1 MVRSGPGPNWGP
13 CLSSSVSISIGQAPL
28 LTPGQVGV
36 SPVPSPQLPS
46 TCTAPG
52 GPVIT
57 AFYPGSPAPTSSA
70 PLAQPSQAPPGLVY
84 TVATSTT
91 PPTATI
97 LPKGPPAPATATP
110 APTSPFPN
118 ATGGCRANPGW
129 GELGDPGDGL
139 QTGLAQQM
147 LFSPPAGSMTYSL
160 VAPKAQRPTP
170 KAPQKVKAA
179 IASIP
184 VGSFEAGAPGRSGP
198 AARQPLEP
206 GPAREPPTPESELE
220 GQPTTPVPPPPPET
234 WAPTARSSPPPP
246 PPAEERTGTKGPE
259 TMVSAQQAQGSR
271 CFLALCVSPPSAFLL
286 SSSSLHTCLTCVLV
300 AGVGGGRG
308 GALLSLLLAF
318 MTGPLLFWVLH
329 Q

>member
-1 MVRSGPGPNWGP
+1 M
-13 CLSSSVSISIGQAPL
+13 
-28 LTPGQVGV
+28 
-36 SPVPSPQLPS
+36 PSPQLPP

-91 PPTATI
+91 PPAATI

-118 ATGGCRANPGW
+118 ATGGCRAIPGW
-129 GELGDPGDGL
+129 GELGDPGEGL
-139 QTGLAQQM
+139 QTGVAQQM
-147 LFSPPAGSMTYSL
+147 LFSPSAGSMTYSL

-220 GQPTTPVPPPPPET
+220 GQPTTPAPPPPPET

-246 PPAEERTGTKGPE
+246 PPAEERTSTKGPE
-259 TMVSAQQAQGSR
+259 AMVSAQQARGLPLLPGSVR
-271 CFLALCVSPPSAFLL
+271 QSTVCFSAPSLFPAHL
-286 SSSSLHTCLTCVLV
+286 SDLYPCLWRW
-300 AGVGGGRG
+300 GWGGGSSVPFACLYDRVFSKTLHLG
-308 GALLSLLLAF
+308 QSASIS
-318 MTGPLLFWVLH
+318 LLFWVLH

>member
-1 MVRSGPGPNWGP
+1 M
-13 CLSSSVSISIGQAPL
+13 
-28 LTPGQVGV
+28 
-36 SPVPSPQLPS
+36 PSPQLPP

-91 PPTATI
+91 PPAATI

-118 ATGGCRANPGW
+118 ATGGCQANPGW
-129 GELGDPGDGL
+129 GDLEDPEGGL

-147 LFSPPAGSMTYSL
+147 LFFPPAGSMTYSL

-198 AARQPLEP
+198 ASRQPLEP
-206 GPAREPPTPESELE
+206 GPAREPPVPESELE
-220 GQPTTPVPPPPPET
+220 GQPTTPAPPPPPET

-259 TMVSAQQAQGSR
+259 TMVSVKQARQIVLPHSSASQAIVCFSAPSFLPAHLPELCPCLQGLGVLGEGSSSVPFACLYGWVFSR
-271 CFLALCVSPPSAFLL
+271 AVHLGWLA
-286 SSSSLHTCLTCVLV
+286 SSSLFEVL
-300 AGVGGGRG
+300 
-308 GALLSLLLAF
+308 
-318 MTGPLLFWVLH
+318 P